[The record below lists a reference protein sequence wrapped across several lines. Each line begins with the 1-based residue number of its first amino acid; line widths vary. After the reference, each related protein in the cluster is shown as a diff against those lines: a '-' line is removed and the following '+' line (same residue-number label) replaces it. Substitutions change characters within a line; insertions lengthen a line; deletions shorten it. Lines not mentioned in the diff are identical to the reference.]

1 MKTITVNTIKEDDYP
16 IITSKESEATDNGYL
31 MVDVMVA
38 EEKEYRGR
46 VVNMSTN
53 GIYIIELLEEVW
65 VLGLLYLL

>member
-1 MKTITVNTIKEDDYP
+1 
-16 IITSKESEATDNGYL
+16 
-31 MVDVMVA
+31 MVA

>member
-53 GIYIIELLEEVW
+53 GIYIIELLEEV
-65 VLGLLYLL
+65 